1 MWFRNLRPYRL
12 PNRLGIDAD
21 TLSTR
26 MADKPFVPCRPTQPY
41 STGWLPALDDSASDL
56 VHAAGPFW
64 LIRLNRE
71 EKLLPASVIR
81 DEVNARVSQIA
92 TAQGRKVYRK
102 EKLEITDEVTQDLMP
117 RAFSRSRP
125 IEALIHERE
134 GWLWVNQ
141 ASAPR
146 AEDLL
151 NALREVIGTLPAE
164 LPRTRKSPAQVMT
177 DWLLHGGV
185 PEGFELGEDADLE
198 DPREGGG
205 VVRARGVALD
215 SDDIRAHLE
224 GGMVVSRLALDWQ
237 ERLSFVLDKDLV
249 IRRLKFADELVQT
262 HEDLAEDRL
271 AQRDA
276 DFLLMGENVAEL
288 QAELVRHF
296 GGLEV

>member
-12 PNRLGIDAD
+12 PGRLGVDAA
-21 TLSTR
+21 TLSAR
-26 MADKPFVPCRPTQPY
+26 MADKPFVACRPTQPL
-41 STGWLPALDDSASDL
+41 STGWLPALDDSASEYL
-56 VHAAGPFW
+56 HSAGPFW
-64 LIRLNRE
+64 LVRLNRE
-71 EKLLPASVIR
+71 EKLLPASVVR
-81 DEVNARVSQIA
+81 DEVSARIAQIA
-92 TAQGRKVYRK
+92 AGQGRKVFRK
-102 EKLEITDEVTQDLMP
+102 EKLEIADEVTMDLMP
-117 RAFSRSRP
+117 RAFSRARP
-125 IEALIHERE
+125 IEALIDERE

-141 ASAPR
+141 ASAAR

-177 DWLLHGGV
+177 DWVLHGDV
-185 PEGFELGEDADLE
+185 PSGFELGGDADLE

-224 GGMVVSRLALDWQ
+224 GGMVVARLALDWQ
-237 ERLSFVLDKDLV
+237 ERVSFVLDKDLV
-249 IRRLKFADELVQT
+249 IRRLKFADELMQA

-276 DFLLMGENVAEL
+276 DFLLLGENIAAL
-288 QAELVRHF
+288 QDELVRHF
-296 GGLEV
+296 GGLEA